1 MLVCID
7 IGGTSIKYGVASED
21 ARNGIKFH
29 QQCEIP
35 TRAKEIKG
43 PGIQK
48 AVLQLV
54 QEMKT
59 QHAIKGVAIST
70 AGMVDPTRGVILHAN
85 ENIPEYTGINL
96 KQSVETTFS
105 IPCSVENDVNAAA
118 LGELFYGAAQGC
130 ESALCLTIGTG
141 IGAAIILNGDIYRGL
156 SLSAGEIGY
165 TIVKGEMFE
174 NIASTSALVARL
186 QAKLP
191 DIPNLDGKL
200 IFQEAHKGTSP
211 YVEEIDEMCDTLAQ
225 GISNV
230 VYVLNPQRIILGG
243 GIMAQKDYLLPRIHK
258 ALQKYLT
265 PYVFKHTELVAAQ
278 LSNNAGMAGAYAFW
292 KKCQP

>member
-7 IGGTSIKYGVASED
+7 IGGTSIKYGVASDESH
-21 ARNGIKFH
+21 GITFH
-29 QQCEIP
+29 EQQEIP

-43 PGIQK
+43 VGIQN
-48 AVLQLV
+48 AVLQIV
-54 QEMKT
+54 QEIKAKY
-59 QHAIKGVAIST
+59 AIKGVAIST
-70 AGMVDPTRGVILHAN
+70 AGMVDPIKGVVLHAN

-118 LGELFYGAAQGC
+118 LGEFFYGAAQGC
-130 ESALCLTIGTG
+130 TSALCLTIGTG
-141 IGAAIILNGDIYRGL
+141 IGGAIILNGDIYRGP

-165 TIVKGEMFE
+165 MLVKGQMFE
-174 NIASTSALVARL
+174 AIASTSALVARL
-186 QAKLP
+186 QSKLP
-191 DIPNLDGKL
+191 HIPNLDGKL

-211 YVEEIDEMCDTLAQ
+211 YVEEIDDMCDILAQ
-225 GISNV
+225 GISNA
-230 VYVLNPQRIILGG
+230 VYVLNPQKIILGG
-243 GIMAQKDYLLPRIHK
+243 GIMAQKDYLLPRIHQ

-265 PYVFKHTELVAAQ
+265 PYVFQHTELVAAQ

-292 KKCQP
+292 KKCHS